1 MVTEVQD
8 LLTVLKAYKNVEE
21 GGVVVVV
28 QHFFF
33 QLLPNSSLYLQDE
46 TDG

>member
-1 MVTEVQD
+1 MED

-21 GGVVVVV
+21 GGMVVVV

-33 QLLPNSSLYLQDE
+33 QLLLNPTVYLQDE
-46 TDG
+46 TDR